1 MNIFIIFEAYLEKS
15 ILEVNMK
22 HVKRIL
28 MAIVLMAIGMSGAQA
43 QYVITHAKIAMPGQQ
58 KGIYYALP
66 RTIIQLDLMVD
77 KTELVEGPYSDYAY
91 LIGATDIIQGDG
103 VEYILKDV
111 AMSTYAEADPNAT
124 FFVSMN
130 AKNDAQPFYL
140 NSKGILEGVGM
151 VGETTKEQVK
161 TPVQVKVT
169 SNNKTFKYQYGS
181 SGMRSPDQQARAAAD
196 MISRIREEKI
206 KLLTGFQETA
216 FTLDTYRQM
225 YADLDAMEEE
235 YLSLFVGKRVVTP
248 VVQTVYVTLSKEVPS
263 QTVGSFS
270 RYSGFSTDVYGEKT
284 ITVQAISLQ
293 TTGSINPLSQSAVET
308 LSHENKLFYRIPE
321 TAYIKVSLGDEVLIE
336 TREIIA
342 QFGSFMLAPLGRT
355 KLALDPNTGQ
365 IVSMGME

>member
-1 MNIFIIFEAYLEKS
+1 
-15 ILEVNMK
+15 MK
-22 HVKRIL
+22 HLKRTL
-28 MAIVLMAIGMSGAQA
+28 LAIVLMAIGISGVKA

-91 LIGATDIIQGDG
+91 LIGANDIIHGDG
-103 VEYILKDV
+103 TEYILRDV

-130 AKNDAQPFYL
+130 AKKDDAQPFYL
-140 NSKGILEGVGM
+140 NSRGILEGVGM

-161 TPVQVKVT
+161 APVQVKVT

-181 SGMRSPDQQARAAAD
+181 SGMRSPDQQARAAAE

-216 FTLDTYRQM
+216 FSLDTYRQM

-248 VVQTVYVTLSKEVPS
+248 IVQTVYVTLSKEVPS

-270 RYSGFSTDVYGEKT
+270 RYAGFSTDVYGERT

-336 TREIIA
+336 SREVLA

>member
-1 MNIFIIFEAYLEKS
+1 
-15 ILEVNMK
+15 MK
-22 HVKRIL
+22 QVKRIL
-28 MAIVLMAIGMSGAQA
+28 LAIVLMAIGISNAHA

-66 RTIIQLDLMVD
+66 RTVIQLDLMVD

-103 VEYILKDV
+103 IEYILKDV

-140 NSKGILEGVGM
+140 NSRGILEGVGM

-181 SGMRSPDQQARAAAD
+181 SGMRSPDQQARAAAE

-225 YADLDAMEEE
+225 YADLEAMENE
-235 YLSLFVGKRVVTP
+235 YLSLFVGKRIVKTVVK
-248 VVQTVYVTLSKEVPS
+248 TVYVTPKKGVPTM
-263 QTVGSFS
+263 TVGTFS
-270 RYSGFSTDVYGEKT
+270 NETGFTVGVAEGGVNV
-284 ITVQAISLQ
+284 TVQLTSLN
-293 TTGSINPLSQSAVET
+293 TTGSINQASQSAVES
-308 LSHENKLFYRIPE
+308 LSQDNKLFYRIPE
-321 TAYIKVSLGDEVLIE
+321 TANIKVNVDEETVLSCRATVAQLGAF
-336 TREIIA
+336 T
-342 QFGSFMLAPLGRT
+342 LAPLGNT
-355 KLALDPNTGQ
+355 KMAFDPNTGQ
-365 IVSMGME
+365 VIRFGAE

>member
-1 MNIFIIFEAYLEKS
+1 
-15 ILEVNMK
+15 MK
-22 HVKRIL
+22 HLKRTL
-28 MAIVLMAIGMSGAQA
+28 LAIVLMAIGISSVKA

-91 LIGATDIIQGDG
+91 LIGANDIIQGDG
-103 VEYILKDV
+103 IEYILKDV

-130 AKNDAQPFYL
+130 AKKDDAQPFYL
-140 NSKGILEGVGM
+140 NSRGILEGVGM
-151 VGETTKEQVK
+151 VGETTKEQIK
-161 TPVQVKVT
+161 APVQVKVT

-181 SGMRSPDQQARAAAD
+181 SGMRSPDQQARAAAE

-216 FTLDTYRQM
+216 FSLDTYRQM
-225 YADLDAMEEE
+225 YADLDAMEME

-248 VVQTVYVTLSKEVPS
+248 IVQTVYVTLSKEVPS

-270 RYSGFSTDVYGEKT
+270 KYSGFSTDVYGEKT

-321 TAYIKVSLGDEVLIE
+321 TAYIKVSLGEEVLIE
-336 TREIIA
+336 SREVLA

-365 IVSMGME
+365 IISMGME